1 MEWVALLVVI
11 VILGALAGGNSL
23 GETIRSGIGCLGS
36 GIGCLVLIFLAL
48 LVLVIFVGGGQ

>member
-23 GETIRSGIGCLGS
+23 GETIRNGIGCLA
-36 GIGCLVLIFLAL
+36 VIFLILVAL
-48 LVLVIFVGGGQ
+48 AMFGAGSQG

>member
-1 MEWVALLVVI
+1 MEWLVLLVVI

-23 GETIRSGIGCLGS
+23 GETIRN

-48 LVLVIFVGGGQ
+48 LVLTVIVGGSQV

>member
-23 GETIRSGIGCLGS
+23 GETIRSGIGCL
-36 GIGCLVLIFLAL
+36 VLIFLAL